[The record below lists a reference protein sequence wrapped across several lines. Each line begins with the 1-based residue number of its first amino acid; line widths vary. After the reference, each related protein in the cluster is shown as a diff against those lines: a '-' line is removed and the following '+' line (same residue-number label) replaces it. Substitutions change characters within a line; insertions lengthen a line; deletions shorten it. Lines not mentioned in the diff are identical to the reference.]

1 MTSKDKAQELYDK
14 MENSI
19 FLEQYTWEE
28 QCKQCALI
36 VVNEIIA
43 SNIFE
48 QNHQDYIHPFIADK
62 NGYWREVKQEIEK
75 L

>member
-1 MTSKDKAQELYDK
+1 MTPKEKAVELLIKYDELLTYIESKRKAKD
-14 MENSI
+14 
-19 FLEQYTWEE
+19 
-28 QCKQCALI
+28 CVLI
-36 VVNEIIA
+36 AVDEIIA

-48 QNHQDYIHPFIADK
+48 QNHQEYIHPFVADK